1 VWRAGYGG
9 TVRRGDDDRSADRLV
24 AAGLAVTLVVV
35 LAGSVLQ
42 FVGFGFFHNRV
53 SALDSASDGGLF
65 GFAGRL
71 AIASAAFASWMVLL
85 RLRPVTPV
93 LVVLPPVLTFLAV
106 DEVGRLH
113 RQTGVR
119 LVFYLPVLLAA
130 FLAAGAVARRLSS
143 RSLRLCVVAL
153 ALLGTSFLIH
163 QSGEQLLLRLG
174 VSTGGWLFQVKAVVK
189 HGAEV
194 AGWLLMT
201 LAIAVGLRDHSRRLI
216 GGHCCVRLDRA
227 VSGQARS
234 PLRRRERAR

>member
-1 VWRAGYGG
+1 
-9 TVRRGDDDRSADRLV
+9 V

-53 SALDSASDGGLF
+53 SALNSASDGGLF

-85 RLRPVTPV
+85 RLRPITPA
-93 LVVLPPVLTFLAV
+93 LVVLPPVLTFLTV
-106 DEVGRLH
+106 DEVWRLH
-113 RQTGVR
+113 RQIGIP

-130 FLAAGAVARRLSS
+130 FLAVGAVARRLSP
-143 RSLRLCVVAL
+143 RSLRLGVVAL
-153 ALLGTSFLIH
+153 ALLGASFLIH
-163 QSGEQLLLRLG
+163 QSGEQLLFRLG
-174 VSTGGWLFQVKAVVK
+174 ASTGGWLFQVKAVVK

-201 LAIAVGLRDHSRRLI
+201 LAFTVGLRDRSRRLI
-216 GGHCCVRLDRA
+216 GEPGGTT
-227 VSGQARS
+227 SG
-234 PLRRRERAR
+234 